1 MGKGP
6 PTAQNDE
13 VPSDTEARDLVLSS
27 PNTASSPNAAA
38 PSRQRPEEIL
48 AHTLSATSHPE
59 ATDGWSQRGRR
70 IFLIAMAAAGVILVV
85 AGLLVTKELAP
96 GPRRPAPLETGP
108 GNGLANQLLQSA
120 GDQGVGPQPAGNIA
134 IPLPLPSTPT
144 SRPAGTTGP
153 SSSPAPPAP
162 QTQPNNNPHTT
173 APPSTQPPSPTTT
186 IPCTG
191 LLGQSLQQV
200 QLPCNTATRSSAP
213 LG

>member
-13 VPSDTEARDLVLSS
+13 VPSDTEARGVATS
-27 PNTASSPNAAA
+27 PTNAVA

-48 AHTLSATSHPE
+48 AQTLSASPHPE

-96 GPRRPAPLETGP
+96 GPGRPAPLETGP

-120 GDQGVGPQPAGNIA
+120 GDQGVGPQPSGNIA

-144 SRPAGTTGP
+144 TRPAGTTGL
-153 SSSPAPPAP
+153 SSSPTPPAP
-162 QTQPNNNPHTT
+162 GRTSDTRTT
-173 APPSTQPPSPTTT
+173 TPPSTQPPSPTTT
-186 IPCTG
+186 IPCSG
-191 LLGQSLQQV
+191 LLGQSLQQI
-200 QLPCNTATRSSAP
+200 QLPCNTATRSSSP